1 MDKKKMGRPTD
12 NPKPIKMQLRLDEET
27 NEKLSGCCKALGLN
41 KSEVLRM
48 GVHQIYD
55 GLEKK

>member
-1 MDKKKMGRPTD
+1 MGRPTD
-12 NPKPIKMQLRLDEET
+12 NPKFIKMQLRLDEAT
-27 NEKLSGCCKALGLN
+27 NEKLSGCCKALGLT